1 MHVLETSTIG
11 ANGDQMQV
19 LLVRGSVLGHRFAGL
34 VEDLETQVSILACS
48 RGSLDWG
55 KYEAVRACGD
65 PVQSGLR
72 SFLRSAAVSF
82 TVCVH
87 VTSFCPCC
95 YEAVR
100 NDGAG
105 KAEGPA
111 ERHHQP
117 GPVERKPSSGLHQT
131 RTAE

>member
-1 MHVLETSTIG
+1 MHVLEAG
-11 ANGDQMQV
+11 AVGAHGDQVQV
-19 LLVRGSVLGHRFAGL
+19 LLVRGGVFGHRFAGL
-34 VEDLETQVSILACS
+34 VEDLEAQVSILACG
-48 RGSLDWG
+48 RGGLDRREH
-55 KYEAVRACGD
+55 EAVRACGD

-72 SFLRSAAVSF
+72 GFLRSVAVPF

-87 VTSFCPCC
+87 AASFCPCC
-95 YEAVR
+95 CEAIG

-105 KAEGPA
+105 EAEGPA

-117 GPVERKPSSGLHQT
+117 GPVEREPSSGLHQT